1 MEEATEVCAGTIV
14 TTNAQATYTIATS
27 SSNTNLVTSQNNQP
41 ISLVG
46 EHHFPPPR
54 SRTPTVAGGPQI
66 TIGPP
71 VRNFL
76 LYDKNAG
83 NQVVE
88 VTPIELSNL
97 QAEAPSRWQEAYN
110 IYVLNDNTN
119 QRAREA
125 FDKGWITFESTQR
138 IYMNALHQTRVL
150 CHQGQLSHTYLRHML
165 SYGKFYG
172 YISLYVNS

>member
-1 MEEATEVCAGTIV
+1 MEEATEVCAGTIITTAAQV
-14 TTNAQATYTIATS
+14 TYSTATS
-27 SSNTNLVTSQNNQP
+27 TSNTNLATSQNNQP

-46 EHHFPPPR
+46 DHHFPPPR
-54 SRTPTVAGGPQI
+54 SRTPTVVRGPRI
-66 TIGPP
+66 TVGPP

-88 VTPIELSNL
+88 VTPLELGSL
-97 QAEAPSRWQEAYN
+97 CAGAPLRWQEAYN

-138 IYMNALHQTRVL
+138 IYINALHQTRVS

-172 YISLYVNS
+172 YISPYVNS

>member
-14 TTNAQATYTIATS
+14 TTNIQATYTIATS
-27 SSNTNLVTSQNNQP
+27 SSGTNLVTSQNNQP

-46 EHHFPPPR
+46 EHHFLPPR
-54 SRTPTVAGGPQI
+54 QGTPTVAEGPQI

-88 VTPIELSNL
+88 VAPIELSSL

-125 FDKGWITFESTQR
+125 FDKGWITFQIDPKN
-138 IYMNALHQTRVL
+138 IYECPTSDKSLVPSGTIVTYIFETYVVL
-150 CHQGQLSHTYLRHML
+150 WKILWVHLSLC
-165 SYGKFYG
+165 
-172 YISLYVNS
+172 

>member
-1 MEEATEVCAGTIV
+1 M
-14 TTNAQATYTIATS
+14 
-27 SSNTNLVTSQNNQP
+27 
-41 ISLVG
+41 G
-46 EHHFPPPR
+46 EHHFLPPR
-54 SRTPTVAGGPQI
+54 LRTPAVAGGPQI

-88 VTPIELSNL
+88 VAPIELSNL

-119 QRAREA
+119 QRAKKLSI
-125 FDKGWITFESTQR
+125 KGGSPLNRPKE
-138 IYMNALHQTRVL
+138 
-150 CHQGQLSHTYLRHML
+150 
-165 SYGKFYG
+165 
-172 YISLYVNS
+172 YI

>member
-1 MEEATEVCAGTIV
+1 MEEATEICTGTIV
-14 TTNAQATYTIATS
+14 TTSTQATYTIATS
-27 SSNTNLVTSQNNQP
+27 SSGTNLVTSQNNQP

-54 SRTPTVAGGPQI
+54 QGTPTVAGGPQI

-71 VRNFL
+71 VRNLL

-88 VTPIELSNL
+88 IAPIELSNL

-125 FDKGWITFESTQR
+125 FDKGWITFQSTQR

-172 YISLYVNS
+172 YISSFVNS